1 MTMIAAIAILVVPTP
16 LRYAWAQSHEQATA
30 FVQSTSGQLVE
41 IVNGVGSGQEKRRRL
56 EEVLEATVEIDRIAR
71 FCLGR
76 FWSTA
81 TDDQQAEYTTL
92 FHHLL
97 VDKISHHLAEY
108 QGARL
113 TMGSARTSAET
124 EIVIT
129 LLDRPNIPTTR
140 VDWVVGTS
148 TGSPKIIDLL
158 TEGTSMRLTQAS
170 DFSAYLSRHQGS
182 VHALIEGMRQVVA
195 QIQ

>member
-1 MTMIAAIAILVVPTP
+1 
-16 LRYAWAQSHEQATA
+16 
-30 FVQSTSGQLVE
+30 
-41 IVNGVGSGQEKRRRL
+41 
-56 EEVLEATVEIDRIAR
+56 
-71 FCLGR
+71 
-76 FWSTA
+76 
-81 TDDQQAEYTTL
+81 
-92 FHHLL
+92 
-97 VDKISHHLAEY
+97 
-108 QGARL
+108 
-113 TMGSARTSAET
+113 MGSARTSAET